1 MVTCHPS
8 LAKTLAFATAMI
20 KLVLSLF
27 TVSVSRSAVIL
38 YAIKSPLIAASLA
51 AAWFAVLTAI
61 RRQGDHLAAPL
72 TAHFD
77 NVHPTC
83 APSTGEAFGGFCHL
97 LSSMLS
103 LGLQDNPLVEK
114 SANW

>member
-38 YAIKSPLIAASLA
+38 YAIESPLIAASLA
-51 AAWFAVLTAI
+51 TAWFAVLTAI
-61 RRQGDHLAAPL
+61 RRQGDHLAAPP
-72 TAHFD
+72 TATFD
-77 NVHPTC
+77 NLHPKRLLRQSSAAGTNRQTGYQERVRAI
-83 APSTGEAFGGFCHL
+83 APA
-97 LSSMLS
+97 M
-103 LGLQDNPLVEK
+103 
-114 SANW
+114 